1 MVIIAAWFHDTGY
14 IKGSE
19 NHENESVCIVSDFL
33 RKKINQ
39 MNTYKKLLVL
49 YEQLRSIMC
58 RKRLKKII
66 RDADYFHF
74 CRDNYSIKCNL
85 LKKNGKVQI
94 KRSLLI

>member
-1 MVIIAAWFHDTGY
+1 
-14 IKGSE
+14 
-19 NHENESVCIVSDFL
+19 
-33 RKKINQ
+33 

-58 RKRLKKII
+58 RKRFWKKII

-74 CRDNYSIKCNL
+74 TDDNYSIKCNL
-85 LKKNGKVQI
+85 LRKNGKVQV